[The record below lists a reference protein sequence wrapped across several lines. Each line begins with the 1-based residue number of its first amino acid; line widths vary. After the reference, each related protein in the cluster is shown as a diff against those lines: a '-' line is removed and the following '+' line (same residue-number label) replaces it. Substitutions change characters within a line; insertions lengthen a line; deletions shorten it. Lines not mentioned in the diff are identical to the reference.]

1 MFAGTAMCSVV
12 HGNMHSNVLVNV
24 QCTPYKI
31 VLQMHVLFELLTA
44 TVELNFNSHAI
55 HSFLG

>member
-1 MFAGTAMCSVV
+1 MFAGTYGNV
-12 HGNMHSNVLVNV
+12 HGNMHSNMLVNV

-44 TVELNFNSHAI
+44 TVELNFYKYI
-55 HSFLG
+55 T